1 MNYEKAYYRLF
12 NEITDIIE
20 YLKELQVEVENII
33 IKSYDLKISDKT
45 IIKNMNNKKE
55 QIFKDDKQ

>member
-20 YLKELQVEVENII
+20 YLKKLQTDVESIIVESI
-33 IKSYDLKISDKT
+33 DFDKID
-45 IIKNMNNKKE
+45 E
-55 QIFKDDKQ
+55 